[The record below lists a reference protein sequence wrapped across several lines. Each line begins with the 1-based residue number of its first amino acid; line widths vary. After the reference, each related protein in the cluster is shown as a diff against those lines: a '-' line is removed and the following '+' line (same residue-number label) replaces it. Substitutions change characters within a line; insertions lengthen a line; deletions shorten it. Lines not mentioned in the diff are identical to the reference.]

1 MEGGLMNQHLF
12 RNHMKDILGKL
23 YPGKDMDRILNRM
36 DQIVETYQHD
46 ETILD
51 KRRKYGDRV
60 VLNEDDAI
68 LITYAD
74 TIRARGEKPLRT
86 LHRFLKAYVKSAVT
100 CVHIL
105 PFFPSSSDG
114 GVSVVDYKTVDPEFG
129 DWDDIQAIGRDYR
142 LMADLVMNHVSSQSA
157 WFQGFLQGDER
168 YHDYFLSFDTPIDTS
183 NVFRPRV
190 HPLLT
195 PFETAMG
202 TKFVWTTFSEDQIDL
217 NFHNPNVLLEILDVF
232 MRYLSQGIEFIRLD
246 AVGYVWKEPETR
258 CVNLPQTHE
267 MVKLLRTV
275 AEYAAPYAII
285 VTEVNF
291 PYKDNISYIMSRHEA
306 TMAYHFLLPP
316 LVIDSFLHE
325 DASFLQQE
333 TALIRQDLLFLN
345 FLASHDGIGVSG
357 ARRIFSSSRFEQ
369 LLGRTTEHGG
379 RISYKATRQGNV
391 PYELNIAYY
400 DAINDPSHPDPE
412 TDVKRFMAANSIT
425 LTDKGIPG
433 IYIHSLV
440 GSRNYL
446 KGVKETGINRMINR
460 ERLSAEALFRDL
472 SNPASLRYQV
482 LAKFIH
488 LLNVRKE
495 IPAFHHSVK
504 RNIIPSDKR
513 LFVMERWYQ
522 NKCMTAVVNVSNDAI
537 DLPQYKGKTDRIYN
551 VLFDGRVEPYGVYF
565 FEEETKDIGSGEVVC
580 HR

>member
-1 MEGGLMNQHLF
+1 MEY
-12 RNHMKDILGKL
+12 ILGEL
-23 YPGKDMDRILNRM
+23 YPGEDVGRILDLM
-36 DQIVETYQHD
+36 DPIVETYRHH

-51 KRRKYGDRV
+51 KRKKYDDKV

-74 TIRARGEKPLRT
+74 TIRSKGEKPLCT
-86 LHRFLKAYVKSAVT
+86 LHRFLKTYVRSAFT

-114 GVSVVDYKTVDPEFG
+114 GFSVVDYRKVAPELG
-129 DWDDIQAIGRDYR
+129 TWEDIQTIGREYR
-142 LMADLVMNHVSSQSA
+142 LMADLVMNHISA
-157 WFQGFLQGDER
+157 RSTWFQGFLAGDEK
-168 YHDYFLSFDTPIDTS
+168 YSDYFLSFDEPMDVS
-183 NVFRPRV
+183 QVFRPRV

-195 PFETAMG
+195 PFYTAMG
-202 TKFVWTTFSEDQIDL
+202 KKFVWTTFSQDQIDL
-217 NFHNPNVLLEILDVF
+217 NFHNPNVMLEMIDVF
-232 MRYLSQGIEFIRLD
+232 LFYLSQGIEIIRMD
-246 AVGYVWKEPETR
+246 AVGYIWKAAGTS

-267 MVKLLRTV
+267 MVRLFRTV
-275 AEYAAPYAII
+275 AEYVAPYAII

-291 PYKDNISYIMSRHEA
+291 PYKDNISYILSRHEA

-316 LVIDSFLHE
+316 LVIDSFMHE

-357 ARRIFSSSRFEQ
+357 ARRLFPPSRFEQ
-369 LLGRTTEHGG
+369 LLGRTTEHNG
-379 RISYKATRQGNV
+379 RISYKATQQGNV
-391 PYELNIAYY
+391 PYELNIAFF
-400 DAINDPSHPDPE
+400 DVINDPSHPDPQN
-412 TDVKRFMAANSIT
+412 DVKRFMAANAIT

-440 GSRNYL
+440 GSRNDV
-446 KGVKETGINRMINR
+446 KGVEETGINRMINR
-460 ERLSAEALFRDL
+460 ERLSAEVLFHDL
-472 SNPASLRYQV
+472 SDPASQRYQV

-504 RNIIPSDKR
+504 REILPSDKR
-513 LFVMERWYQ
+513 LFMIERWHQ
-522 NKCMTAVVNVSNDAI
+522 NRSMTTVVNVSRDAVE
-537 DLPQYKGKTDRIYN
+537 LPQYKGKTDRIRN
-551 VLFDGRVEPYGVYF
+551 MLFNGCIEPYGVYF
-565 FEEETKDIGSGEVVC
+565 LEEEAKDMGPGKMTSVK
-580 HR
+580 